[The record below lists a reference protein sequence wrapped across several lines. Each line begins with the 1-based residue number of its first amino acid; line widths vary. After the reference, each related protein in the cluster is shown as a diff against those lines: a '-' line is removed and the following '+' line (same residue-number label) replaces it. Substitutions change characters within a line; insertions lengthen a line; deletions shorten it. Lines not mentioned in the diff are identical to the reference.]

1 MSKINLYIIFENP
14 ICNICSVADGQ
25 NLYDLIRFDESEG
38 DIHSYYIDT
47 VPRTGETVELYSS
60 YGSHFFTVLKVHH
73 SLSCRQNTSHFVKV
87 LLRQISLTDNNLRWS
102 Y

>member
-1 MSKINLYIIFENP
+1 MSKINLYVVFEHE

-25 NLYDLIRFDESEG
+25 SLYDLIYFDESEG
-38 DIHSYYIDT
+38 DIHSFYVDT
-47 VPRTGETVELYSS
+47 VPRIGETVELYSS

-73 SLSCRQNTSHFVKV
+73 SLSSRQNVSLYVKIM
-87 LLRQISLTDNNLRWS
+87 LRQIPLTSNEFRWS